1 MPFTFCH
8 PAIVLPF
15 GKLSPKYIS
24 MTGLIIGSTL
34 PDFEYFLRLEL
45 IGTHGHTLPGIFY
58 MDLPLGIML
67 CFIFHNIVRNSL
79 IDSLPS
85 FLYHRLSIL
94 KDINW
99 NRYFLKNMHIVI
111 ISLLLGILSHIF
123 WDAFT
128 HPSGFFVERID
139 LLNEYIKIVVFQIPI
154 YKILQHGGTL
164 TGGLFILLYVL
175 KMPLMNTERHS
186 INYYYWGIYISI
198 ALILVALKM
207 IFMFDTGIGELIAT
221 GIAACLLSLIITPP
235 VMKYGRKFI
244 TYKY

>member
-1 MPFTFCH
+1 
-8 PAIVLPF
+8 
-15 GKLSPKYIS
+15 

-45 IGTHGHTLPGIFY
+45 IGTHGHTLPGVFY
-58 MDLPLGIML
+58 LDLPLGIML

-79 IDSLPS
+79 INSLPS
-85 FLYHRLSIL
+85 LLYNRFSVW
-94 KDINW
+94 KNINW
-99 NRYFLKNMHIVI
+99 NRYFFRNMHVVI
-111 ISLLLGILSHIF
+111 ISLLLGIFSHIF

-128 HPSGFFVERID
+128 HPSGFFVERIN
-139 LLNEYIKIVVFQIPI
+139 LLNEYIRIATFQIPI
-154 YKILQHGGTL
+154 YKILQHGGTVA
-164 TGGLFILLYVL
+164 GGLIILLYVL
-175 KMPLMNTERHS
+175 KMPSMNTGRHS

-198 ALILVALKM
+198 VLILVALR
-207 IFMFDTGIGELIAT
+207 IISISDIGIGELIAT